1 MRTTLP
7 RLAAIAAALVA
18 AAPVLAQAEVPS
30 MTVSSAGLDLSDPKG
45 RTAFER
51 RITHAT
57 KRVCGV
63 RNDRELATITRERRC
78 MADSRERSGK
88 EVAALFA
95 RHKGVRLAQAGTVDA
110 GAGR

>member
-7 RLAAIAAALVA
+7 RLVALAAALVA
-18 AAPVLAQAEVPS
+18 AAPVLAQAEIPS

-63 RNDRELATITRERRC
+63 RNDRDLASLTRERRC

-88 EVAALFA
+88 HVAALFA
-95 RHKGVRLAQAGTVDA
+95 RHKGVEMAQAGA
-110 GAGR
+110 APAR